1 MTATPLFVLLFAIAM
16 ANSAANAIDS
26 DPGGRSE
33 MSGYRFKTYQGFE
46 KIWHLVTVRFR
57 KDTKE
62 LRFVYANSKAWNA
75 MQKGLAEYPEGAVF
89 AKIGIA
95 TADDPS
101 FPSSAVPSGAR
112 RFQLMVKDK
121 KKHATT
127 DGWGYALFDANG
139 KTFPGDPNVAVQ
151 ACAACHRLVPEKD
164 YVFSE
169 IAEISSFPPKERQ
182 KSKSVAWKLNFI
194 DQTVEQIP
202 AAIRSQIP
210 IKTKTVR
217 VLTGDLAKTFFPGT
231 LDEIRPALSNETVR
245 SKMPALLVGSDGE
258 SYSIVY
264 KNPDATLCSTSNP
277 GQIDLIA
284 VSRYKGA
291 EKHSALFC
299 AGQNDGLIPVDAEHK

>member
-1 MTATPLFVLLFAIAM
+1 MAATPLFALILAHAIA
-16 ANSAANAIDS
+16 ASPASAVDN
-26 DPGGRSE
+26 DPGGKNE
-33 MSGYRFKTYQGFE
+33 MSGYRFKAYQGFE
-46 KIWHLVTVRFR
+46 KTWQLVTVRFR

-62 LRFVYANSKAWNA
+62 LRFVYANDKAWNA

-95 TADDPS
+95 TADDPT
-101 FPSSAVPSGAR
+101 FPSSAVPNGAR

-121 KKHATT
+121 KKHAAT

-169 IAEISSFPPKERQ
+169 IAEISSFPPKEMH
-182 KSKSVAWKLNFI
+182 KSKPVSGKLNFV
-194 DQTVEQIP
+194 DQAVEQIP

-217 VLTGDLAKTFFPGT
+217 VLTGDLTKTFFPGT

-245 SKMPALLVGSDGE
+245 SKIPALLVGSDGE

-277 GQIDLIA
+277 GQVDLIA

-299 AGQNDGLIPVDAEHK
+299 AGPNDGLIPAKAENK